1 MKIEKIKKL
10 TVEEFEKELN
20 QENFNYIE
28 EVYSS
33 FIRALEVYKEGAEES
48 GKDDYLDINEYFTL
62 DKTNLEDYNGFI

>member
-48 GKDDYLDINEYFTL
+48 DKDDYLDINEYFTL